1 MSTRVKLSRKRDSE
15 MSVLEAVGRPMEVL
29 LIEDSLVSARITIG
43 ALRKGKVQHRMTW
56 LTDGNDALDF
66 IYQRQRFRRAPRPDL
81 ILLDLG
87 LPGRDGREILADIK
101 GNDEL
106 KKIPVVVLTG
116 SQSSYE
122 DFQESEQLSV
132 EGYMNKPVDLEKF
145 LFLVKE
151 LKQYWHAG
159 VIVPAV

>member
-1 MSTRVKLSRKRDSE
+1 MSAND
-15 MSVLEAVGRPMEVL
+15 AVGRPMEIL
-29 LIEDSLVSARITIG
+29 LVEDSPVSARLTMG
-43 ALRKGKVQHRMTW
+43 ALRQGNVQHRMTW

-106 KKIPVVVLTG
+106 KEIPVVVLTG

>member
-1 MSTRVKLSRKRDSE
+1 LSTRVKLSRKRDSE

-106 KKIPVVVLTG
+106 KEIPVVVLTG

>member
-66 IYQRQRFRRAPRPDL
+66 IYQRQRFCRAPRPDL

-106 KKIPVVVLTG
+106 KEIPVVVLTG

>member
-1 MSTRVKLSRKRDSE
+1 
-15 MSVLEAVGRPMEVL
+15 
-29 LIEDSLVSARITIG
+29 
-43 ALRKGKVQHRMTW
+43 
-56 LTDGNDALDF
+56 
-66 IYQRQRFRRAPRPDL
+66 
-81 ILLDLG
+81 

-106 KKIPVVVLTG
+106 KEIPVVVLTG

>member
-66 IYQRQRFRRAPRPDL
+66 IYQRQ
-81 ILLDLG
+81 
-87 LPGRDGREILADIK
+87 
-101 GNDEL
+101 
-106 KKIPVVVLTG
+106 
-116 SQSSYE
+116 
-122 DFQESEQLSV
+122 
-132 EGYMNKPVDLEKF
+132 
-145 LFLVKE
+145 
-151 LKQYWHAG
+151 
-159 VIVPAV
+159 

>member
-1 MSTRVKLSRKRDSE
+1 LSTRIKLSRKRDLE

-66 IYQRQRFRRAPRPDL
+66 IYQRQRFSRAPRPDL

-106 KKIPVVVLTG
+106 KEIPVVVLTG

-159 VIVPAV
+159 VILPAV

>member
-1 MSTRVKLSRKRDSE
+1 MSTRIKLSRKRDLE

-66 IYQRQRFRRAPRPDL
+66 IYQRQRFSRAPRPDL

-87 LPGRDGREILADIK
+87 LPGRDGREILADVK

-122 DFQESEQLSV
+122 DFQESEQISV

-159 VIVPAV
+159 VILPAV

>member
-1 MSTRVKLSRKRDSE
+1 LSTRVKLSRKRDSE

-159 VIVPAV
+159 VILPAV

>member
-66 IYQRQRFRRAPRPDL
+66 IYQRQRFCRAPRPDL

-159 VIVPAV
+159 VILPAV

>member
-106 KKIPVVVLTG
+106 KEIPVVVLTG

-159 VIVPAV
+159 VILPAV

>member
-1 MSTRVKLSRKRDSE
+1 MSTRIKLSRKRDSE

-66 IYQRQRFRRAPRPDL
+66 IYQRQRFSRAPRPDL

-159 VIVPAV
+159 VILPAV

>member
-106 KKIPVVVLTG
+106 KEIPVVVLTG

-132 EGYMNKPVDLEKF
+132 EGYMNKHVDLEKF

>member
-66 IYQRQRFRRAPRPDL
+66 IYQRQRFCRAPRPDL

-106 KKIPVVVLTG
+106 KEIPVVVLTG

-159 VIVPAV
+159 VILPAV

>member
-1 MSTRVKLSRKRDSE
+1 

-29 LIEDSLVSARITIG
+29 LVEDSLVSARITIG

-66 IYQRQRFRRAPRPDL
+66 IYQRKRFCRAPRPDL

-87 LPGRDGREILADIK
+87 LPGKDGREILADIK
-101 GNDEL
+101 ANDEL
-106 KKIPVVVLTG
+106 KEIPVVVLTG

-145 LFLVKE
+145 LFLIKE
-151 LKQYWHAG
+151 LRHHWHAG
-159 VIVPAV
+159 VILPAV

>member
-106 KKIPVVVLTG
+106 KEIPVVVLTG

>member
-66 IYQRQRFRRAPRPDL
+66 IYQRQRFCRAPRPDL

-87 LPGRDGREILADIK
+87 LPGKDGREILADIK

-106 KKIPVVVLTG
+106 KEIPVVVLTG

-159 VIVPAV
+159 VILPAV

>member
-159 VIVPAV
+159 VILPAV